1 MVNTNKTQ
9 KYITRIGQYTGT
21 SNTSENVIKKEIKV
35 ARVVD
40 SLYTWRR
47 RSAAAEST
55 HEGQVVPKLPFR
67 QPADEWTELVVAGAG
82 KRGRGVAFAAFQL
95 VCHQVIL
102 EGGVEFW
109 L

>member
-21 SNTSENVIKKEIKV
+21 SNTVENVMKKEIKV

-40 SLYTWRR
+40 SLYTWQWWLTATESPHRR
-47 RSAAAEST
+47 K
-55 HEGQVVPKLPFR
+55 VVPKLPFR
-67 QPADEWTELVVAGAG
+67 QAANEWTEFIITAAGE
-82 KRGRGVAFAAFQL
+82 RGRYVAFTALQL
-95 VCHQVIL
+95 VRHQVIL
-102 EGGVEFW
+102 DGRIELW